1 MRFGLREFAAKGT
14 QFTLNGRPIFLR
26 GTLECSVWPLT
37 GYPPT
42 DVPAWQRIYKIMK
55 SYGLNHIRFH
65 SWCPP
70 EAAFAAADLEGIL
83 IQVEGPQA
91 NVPAGQ
97 DPARDSVP
105 RGGIPADR
113 GHLRQP
119 SVVLHHDARQRVR
132 RQGRRARALGG
143 HADPARPAT
152 SLFVRIVRA
161 RPPPTGSGPS
171 LRTVAAFG
179 GPGTQRDLGH
189 VVASDARPIIG
200 HEIGQWMYFPD
211 FNEMKKYTGV
221 MAAKNFEIIRDDL
234 TKKHLLDLAPHYV
247 QASGKFATLLYKE
260 EIEVLLRTPGYAGF
274 SLLDLHDYP
283 TQGTALVGPLDP
295 FWDSKGFVTPEAFRR
310 YCGPTVPLLR
320 MAKRTFAVDE
330 PFEATVDVAHYGA
343 CDIAS
348 ARPVWTIKDEQ
359 GRPVAS
365 GKLPAVNLPTG
376 KLTSLGAIN
385 ASLAKAAGPAKLTVT
400 VALQGT
406 EFANDWEIW
415 VYPAHL
421 TPQPPADVVV
431 TKKWD
436 TAKAALAEGKKVVLF
451 ALSGNT
457 AKSMHGGF
465 LPVFW
470 SPVWFPSQKPNTM
483 GLLLD
488 PKHPLFAQFP
498 TEGHSNW
505 QWYELMQRSRLFI
518 LDDTAATYRP
528 TLQVIDN
535 FARNHKLGV
544 VFEGRVGKGQLL
556 VCGFDL
562 PAMTRDLAARQFL
575 ASLYAYLGS
584 PAFRP
589 AQELG
594 GDFLEGLFVSTS
606 KLEKL
611 HAHIRADSQAP
622 GYDAAQAI
630 DGDPDTMWHTPW
642 GEGAPKFPHE
652 LVVEFPKPV
661 KLTGIRCLPRQDGNP
676 NGWIKNYAVHV
687 SADGKDWG
695 QPVAKGAFP
704 QNAEWHTIRFA
715 NPVETQFLRLI
726 ALSGFDSSQPFASLA
741 ELSITVE

>member
-1 MRFGLREFAAKGT
+1 M
-14 QFTLNGRPIFLR
+14 
-26 GTLECSVWPLT
+26 C
-37 GYPPT
+37 
-42 DVPAWQRIYKIMK
+42 
-55 SYGLNHIRFH
+55 
-65 SWCPP
+65 
-70 EAAFAAADLEGIL
+70 
-83 IQVEGPQA
+83 
-91 NVPAGQ
+91 
-97 DPARDSVP
+97 
-105 RGGIPADR
+105 
-113 GHLRQP
+113 
-119 SVVLHHDARQRVR
+119 
-132 RQGRRARALGG
+132 
-143 HADPARPAT
+143 
-152 SLFVRIVRA
+152 
-161 RPPPTGSGPS
+161 
-171 LRTVAAFG
+171 
-179 GPGTQRDLGH
+179 
-189 VVASDARPIIG
+189 
-200 HEIGQWMYFPD
+200 
-211 FNEMKKYTGV
+211 
-221 MAAKNFEIIRDDL
+221 
-234 TKKHLLDLAPHYV
+234 
-247 QASGKFATLLYKE
+247 
-260 EIEVLLRTPGYAGF
+260 
-274 SLLDLHDYP
+274 
-283 TQGTALVGPLDP
+283 
-295 FWDSKGFVTPEAFRR
+295 
-310 YCGPTVPLLR
+310 
-320 MAKRTFAVDE
+320 
-330 PFEATVDVAHYGA
+330 AHYGA

-611 HAHIRADSQAP
+611 HAHIRGQPGARLRRRSGDRRRPRHDVAHPVGRRGAEVPTRAGCRVSKTSETDRYPMPAAP
-622 GYDAAQAI
+622 GRQPQRLDQ
-630 DGDPDTMWHTPW
+630 
-642 GEGAPKFPHE
+642 
-652 LVVEFPKPV
+652 
-661 KLTGIRCLPRQDGNP
+661 KLRCPRQCRRQGLGPARGKRRLPTERRMAHHPVRQSGRD
-676 NGWIKNYAVHV
+676 AVLAV
-687 SADGKDWG
+687 DRA
-695 QPVAKGAFP
+695 QRFRFVATVCLAG
-704 QNAEWHTIRFA
+704 R
-715 NPVETQFLRLI
+715 VEHHRRVVL
-726 ALSGFDSSQPFASLA
+726 ASGRRKPTCRTA
-741 ELSITVE
+741 